1 MEDWK
6 ERLAELQQIED
17 CRIEQSESV
26 AVTPKQH
33 KRKIEFFGKLFILE
47 YFESWVE
54 NGEVKLRLNL
64 TECK

>member
-26 AVTPKQH
+26 AVTPKQ
-33 KRKIEFFGKLFILE
+33 RKIEFFGKLFILE
-47 YFESWVE
+47 HFESWVDE
-54 NGEVKLRLNL
+54 SGEVKLRLNL